1 MPDTA
6 PENRE
11 LEPRE
16 QEAVRLAQSGALAE
30 AEALF
35 QEILDDR
42 PDDHEILNAA
52 GAVVAQQGRL
62 VDAYPLFQK
71 AHALA
76 PQDSSITGN
85 LAAVK
90 QGLEARA
97 NECLGRGDWARA
109 RLALRD
115 LLTAEPEH
123 QSAPNILIHCVMNSG
138 GRGELA
144 DFAPEISEDELGQH
158 IFIACMP
165 KSGSTFLKH
174 ALHRLTGWRE
184 ASLTFA
190 FLQNEEE
197 LYLPFLRAVA
207 CTETITQQ
215 HCRATIP
222 NIQLMQAF
230 AIRPIVLVRNLF
242 DTIVSYTDF
251 FDGGATVNTFFGGR
265 WESFERERRIDL
277 MIDHIVPWYLAFFAS
292 WSDAMTRGQLD
303 CMLLRYEDMIA
314 DKTATLGRLAEFYA
328 LDVSAADCTAAVVA
342 IEGDPNKDKT
352 RFNKGVA
359 GRGEELTDAQRD
371 RVRNLAAYY
380 RDVDFGPIGL

>member
-6 PENRE
+6 PESLE
-11 LEPRE
+11 LEPRDK
-16 QEAVRLAQSGALAE
+16 EAIRLAQSGALAE
-30 AEALF
+30 AEVLLR
-35 QEILDDR
+35 EILDDR
-42 PDDHEILNAA
+42 PDDHQILNAA
-52 GAVVAQQGRL
+52 GAVAAQQGRL
-62 VDAYPLFQK
+62 VEAYPLFQK
-71 AHALA
+71 AQALA
-76 PQDSSITGN
+76 PQDPSITGN

-97 NECLGRGDWARA
+97 NECLGRGDWAGA
-109 RLALRD
+109 RQALRD
-115 LLTAEPEH
+115 VLKVDAGH

-144 DFAPEISEDELGQH
+144 DFAPDINEDDLGEH

-207 CTETITQQ
+207 RTETITQQ

-230 AIRPIVLVRNLF
+230 TIRPIVLVRNLF

-251 FDGGATVNTFFGGR
+251 FDSGATVNTFFGGR
-265 WESFERERRIDL
+265 WENFERERRIDL
-277 MIDHIVPWYLAFFAS
+277 MIDHFVPWYLAFYAS
-292 WSDAMTRGQLD
+292 WSDAMARGQLD
-303 CMLLRYEDMIA
+303 CLLLRYEEMIA
-314 DKTATLGRLAEFYA
+314 DKPKALARIADFYA
-328 LDVSAADCTAAVVA
+328 LDIPDAECEAAVAA
-342 IEGDPNKDKT
+342 IEGDADKNKT
-352 RFNKGVA
+352 RYNKGVA
-359 GRGEELTDAQRD
+359 GRGDELSDAQCERI
-371 RVRNLAAYY
+371 RRLAAYY
-380 RDVDFGPIGL
+380 HDVDFAPLGL

>member
-6 PENRE
+6 PETRE

-16 QEAVRLAQSGALAE
+16 QEAIRLAQSGALAE
-30 AEALF
+30 AEVLLK
-35 QEILDDR
+35 EILEDR
-42 PDDHEILNAA
+42 PDDHQILNAA
-52 GAVVAQQGRL
+52 GAVAAQQGKL

-76 PQDSSITGN
+76 PQDPSITGN
-85 LAAVK
+85 LANVK

-97 NECLGRGDWARA
+97 NECLGRGDWTEARQ
-109 RLALRD
+109 ALRD
-115 LLTAEPEH
+115 VLTADPEH
-123 QSAPNILIHCVMNSG
+123 QSAHNVLIHCVMNMG
-138 GRGELA
+138 ARGELA
-144 DFAPEISEDELGQH
+144 DFAPEISEDELGEH

-174 ALHRLTGWRE
+174 ALLRLTGWRE

-265 WESFERERRIDL
+265 WETFERERRIDL
-277 MIDHIVPWYLAFFAS
+277 MIDRSPTS
-292 WSDAMTRGQLD
+292 R
-303 CMLLRYEDMIA
+303 R
-314 DKTATLGRLAEFYA
+314 R
-328 LDVSAADCTAAVVA
+328 
-342 IEGDPNKDKT
+342 
-352 RFNKGVA
+352 
-359 GRGEELTDAQRD
+359 
-371 RVRNLAAYY
+371 
-380 RDVDFGPIGL
+380 

>member
-6 PENRE
+6 PESRE

-16 QEAVRLAQSGALAE
+16 QEAIRLAQSGALAE

-35 QEILDDR
+35 KEILSDR

-52 GAVVAQQGRL
+52 GAVVAQQGKL
-62 VDAYPLFQK
+62 VEAYPLFQK
-71 AHALA
+71 AHKLA
-76 PQDSSITGN
+76 PQDPSINGN
-85 LAAVK
+85 LTAAK
-90 QGLEARA
+90 QGLGAHA
-97 NECLGRGDWARA
+97 NEYLERGDWAGA
-109 RLALRD
+109 RQALRD
-115 LLTAEPEH
+115 LLKADPEH
-123 QSAPNILIHCVMNSG
+123 QSAPNTLIHCVMNLG
-138 GRGELA
+138 ARGELA
-144 DFAPEISEDELGQH
+144 DFAPDINEEELCEH

-174 ALHRLTGWRE
+174 ALHRLTSWGE

-190 FLQNEEE
+190 FLQNEGE

-207 CTETITQQ
+207 RTKTITQQ

-265 WESFERERRIDL
+265 WETFERERRIDL
-277 MIDHIVPWYLAFFAS
+277 MIDHFVPWYLAFFAS

-303 CMLLRYEDMIA
+303 CVLLRYEDMIA
-314 DKTATLGRLAEFYA
+314 DKPATLGSLAEFYK
-328 LDVSAADCTAAVVA
+328 LDVSAADCTAAVAA
-342 IEGDPNKDKT
+342 IEGDPDKQKT

-359 GRGEELTDAQRD
+359 GRGKELTEAQKD
-371 RVRNLAAYY
+371 RIRHLASYY
-380 RDVDFGPIGL
+380 PDVDFGPIGL